1 MNARNVR
8 LRPVTFADFL
18 APLGEADFIDRHWD
32 RLPVHI
38 PATEERRESP
48 PIGWSDVNALLA
60 QRVPWT
66 PDRFKLMLNGRA
78 VDPAHY
84 LTDAPGKVPA
94 GDPARIEHLLAMGA
108 SLVLDHLEDLL
119 PPVRALADLLAD
131 RFAAL
136 VGANCYASFQGIQ
149 AFASHYD
156 THEVFAIQC
165 AGEKR
170 WRIYAHRADAPL
182 EAPQGEG
189 AQAWIDAAKG
199 PVLTDITTR
208 PGDLLYIP
216 RGYFHDAIAT
226 DSQSLHLTFGV
237 APFSGRLLLELLQDA
252 ALADPC
258 FRAWLPDARSGSG
271 TALDAHLADLGAR
284 LARLATAP
292 GLRDSIRLRQRK
304 LAIQAHPVAL
314 PARPALDFY
323 ARTDRAAQVEQD
335 GSGNWLAANSTR
347 VQLGLLADAAEWML
361 SRPAFSAQEVRA
373 QFLHHPAA
381 ELDALVEHLVRHH
394 LIESYRPRV

>member
-1 MNARNVR
+1 M
-8 LRPVTFADFL
+8 TFADFL
-18 APLGEADFIDRHWD
+18 APLPEGDFLDRHWD
-32 RLPVHI
+32 LRPVHI
-38 PATEERRESP
+38 PATEARRIAP
-48 PIGWSDVNALLA
+48 PIGWSDLNALLA
-60 QRVPWT
+60 QRAPWT

-84 LTDAPGKVPA
+84 LAEAPGKAPA

-136 VGANCYASFQGIQ
+136 VGANCYVSFQGVQ

-170 WRIYAHRADAPL
+170 WRIYAHRADMPL
-182 EAPQGEG
+182 DPPQGDD

-199 PVLTDITTR
+199 PVLMDVTTR

-216 RGYFHDAIAT
+216 RGFFHDAIAT
-226 DSQSLHLTFGV
+226 DTQSLHLTFGV
-237 APFSGRLLLELLQDA
+237 APFSGRLLLELIQQT
-252 ALADPC
+252 ALADPA
-258 FRAWLPDARSGSG
+258 FRAWLPDARGEDG
-271 TALDAHLADLGAR
+271 DALNAHLTDLGAR
-284 LARLATAP
+284 LASLARSPA
-292 GLRDSIRLRQRK
+292 LRDSIRLRQRK
-304 LAIQAHPVAL
+304 LATPAHPVAL

-323 ARTDRAAQVEQD
+323 ARTGLPAQVSRDES
-335 GSGNWLAANSTR
+335 GSWLATNGTR
-347 VQLGLLADAAEWML
+347 APLGLLADAAEWML
-361 SRPAFSAQEVRA
+361 ARPAFSAQEVRA
-373 QFLHHPAA
+373 QFPHHPVA
-381 ELDALVEHLVRHH
+381 ELDALVARIVRDR
-394 LIESYRPRV
+394 LAEPYRPRV